1 MSESAPTTEATSR
14 YAKSAAAHARARQ
27 VMPGGVSSPVR
38 AYKAVGREPVTVV
51 SGKGAIVTDLDGN
64 DYVDYVCSYGPLI
77 LGHAPPEVSSA
88 LAKAAQKGTSFGMPT
103 EAETVLAEKVVAAVP
118 GVDVV
123 RFVNSGTEAAMSAIR
138 LARAASGKNKIIKCT
153 GCYHGHTD
161 SLLVSAGSAAT
172 TLGVPSSPGVPASV
186 TEHTL
191 LVPFNDLDA
200 VRAVMVEHGDDIAA
214 MAVEPIAGN
223 MGCVPPHP
231 GSGTSVP
238 VGSLGHQASYLQGLR
253 DLCNEFG
260 IFLLFDEVMTGFR
273 VHYGGAQALYGV
285 TPDLVCLG
293 KVVGGGLPCAAYGG
307 KEEVMRQVAPDGPMY
322 QAGTL
327 SGNPL
332 AMAAGTA
339 MLDALA
345 ADDFAAYA
353 ALETIS
359 AQLEAGLRTAAEK
372 ANCPIYL
379 TRVGSMLCPFF
390 VNAHGEEVHNYA
402 DATAT
407 RTDRY
412 AAFFGTMLDE
422 GVMLAPA
429 AFEAW
434 FVSTQHDESCITR
447 TLAAAEEAFAAAAA
461 IDLIQTPRQEPQISQ
476 IHAD

>member
-1 MSESAPTTEATSR
+1 MSDIAPSAPSTDR
-14 YAKSAAAHARARQ
+14 YTKSAAAHARARK

-51 SGKGAIVTDLDGN
+51 SGQGACVTDIDGN
-64 DYVDYVCSYGPLI
+64 EYVDYVCSYGPLI
-77 LGHAPPEVSSA
+77 LGHAAPEVSSA

-103 EAETVLAEKVVAAVP
+103 EAETVLAEKIVDAVP
-118 GVDVV
+118 GVEVV

-138 LARAASGKNKIIKCT
+138 LARAASGKNNIIKCT

-172 TLGVPSSPGVPASV
+172 TLGVPSSPGVPQSV

-200 VRAVMVEHGDDIAA
+200 VRAAMQEHGSDIAA

-223 MGCVPPHP
+223 MGCVPPAE
-231 GSGTSVP
+231 G
-238 VGSLGHQASYLQGLR
+238 YLQGLR
-253 DLCNEFG
+253 DLCDEFG
-260 IFLLFDEVMTGFR
+260 IYLLFDEVMTGFR
-273 VHYGGAQALYGV
+273 VDYGGAQKLYGV

-307 KEEVMRQVAPDGPMY
+307 KEEVMRQVAPDGAMY

-339 MLDALA
+339 MLDSLA
-345 ADDFAAYA
+345 ADDFAVYA
-353 ALETIS
+353 QLEAT
-359 AQLEAGLRTAAEK
+359 AATLEAGLREAAAE
-372 ANCPIYL
+372 AGCPIYL

-390 VNAHGEEVHNYA
+390 VDAEGDEVHNYA

-434 FVSTQHDESCITR
+434 FVSTAHDEQAISQ
-447 TLAAAEEAFAAAAA
+447 TLAAARKAFAAAAA
-461 IDLIQTPRQEPQISQ
+461 I
-476 IHAD
+476 A

>member
-1 MSESAPTTEATSR
+1 MTEPAPPTQAVSR
-14 YAKSAAAHARARQ
+14 YAKSTAAHARARQ

-51 SGKGAIVTDLDGN
+51 SGRGAVVTDIDGN
-64 DYVDYVCSYGPLI
+64 EYVDYVCSYGPLI
-77 LGHAPPEVSSA
+77 LGHAPAEVSSA

-103 EAETVLAEKVVAAVP
+103 EAETVLAEKVVDAVP

-172 TLGVPSSPGVPASV
+172 TLGVPSSPGVPPEV
-186 TEHTL
+186 TSQTL

-200 VRAVMVEHGDDIAA
+200 VRAVMQEHGDDIAA

-223 MGCVPPHP
+223 MGCVPPTP
-231 GSGTSVP
+231 GSQDT
-238 VGSLGHQASYLQGLR
+238 VGYLQGLR
-253 DLCNEFG
+253 DLCDEFG

-273 VHYGGAQALYGV
+273 VDYGGAQKLYGV

-345 ADDFAAYA
+345 EDDFAAYA
-353 ALETIS
+353 TLETIS
-359 AQLEAGLRTAAEK
+359 ANLEAGLRVAAEK

-390 VNAHGEEVHNYA
+390 VSHPGEEVHNYQG
-402 DATAT
+402 ATAT

-447 TLAAAEEAFAAAAA
+447 TLAAAEKAFAAAAA
-461 IDLIQTPRQEPQISQ
+461 VE
-476 IHAD
+476 

>member
-1 MSESAPTTEATSR
+1 MTDAAALGTSDVSTDR
-14 YAKSAAAHARARQ
+14 YAKSAAAHARARK
-27 VMPGGVSSPVR
+27 VMPGGVNSPVR

-51 SGKGAIVTDLDGN
+51 SGRGAIVTDLDGH

-77 LGHAPPEVSSA
+77 LGHAPAEVTSA

-103 EAETVLAEKVVAAVP
+103 EAETVLAERVIEAVP
-118 GVDVV
+118 GVEVV

-172 TLGVPSSPGVPASV
+172 TLGVPSSPGVPQSV

-191 LVPFNDLDA
+191 LVPFNDLEA
-200 VRAVMVEHGDDIAA
+200 VRAAMVEHGDDIAA

-223 MGCVPPHP
+223 MGCVPPNE
-231 GSGTSVP
+231 G
-238 VGSLGHQASYLQGLR
+238 YLQGLR
-253 DLCNEFG
+253 DLCDEFG

-273 VHYGGAQALYGV
+273 VAYGGAQALYGV

-332 AMAAGTA
+332 AMAAGIAT
-339 MLDALA
+339 LECLA

-353 ALETIS
+353 
-359 AQLEAGLRTAAEK
+359 QLEQTSATLEQGLRDAA
-372 ANCPIYL
+372 AAAGCPIYL

-390 VNAHGEEVHNYA
+390 VNTSGDEVHNYA

-447 TLAAAEEAFAAAAA
+447 TLEAAEKAFAAAAA
-461 IDLIQTPRQEPQISQ
+461 VE
-476 IHAD
+476 

>member
-1 MSESAPTTEATSR
+1 MTENTTQSSSPRSYTASH
-14 YAKSAAAHARARQ
+14 AAHVRARR
-27 VMPGGVSSPVR
+27 VMPGGVNSPVR
-38 AYKAVGREPVTVV
+38 AYQAVGRDPVTIV
-51 SGKGAIVTDLDGN
+51 SGSGAVVTDVDGN
-64 DYVDYVCSYGPLI
+64 EYVDYVCSYGPLI
-77 LGHAPPEVSSA
+77 LGHAPSEVTSA

-103 EAETVLAEKVVAAVP
+103 EAETVLAEKVVEAVP
-118 GVDVV
+118 GVEVV

-172 TLGVPSSPGVPASV
+172 TLGVPSSPGVPRSV

-200 VRAVMVEHGDDIAA
+200 VRDVMEAHGDDIAA

-223 MGCVPPHP
+223 MGCVPPQD
-231 GSGTSVP
+231 G
-238 VGSLGHQASYLQGLR
+238 YLQGLR
-253 DLCNEFG
+253 ELCDEFG
-260 IFLLFDEVMTGFR
+260 IYLLFDEVMTGFR
-273 VHYGGAQALYGV
+273 VDYGGAQKLYGV
-285 TPDLVCLG
+285 KPDLVCLG

-339 MLDALA
+339 TLDALA

-353 ALETIS
+353 TLESIS
-359 AQLEAGLRTAAEK
+359 AGLESGLREAAAA

-390 VNAHGEEVHNYA
+390 VDAHGEEVHNYI

-434 FVSTQHDESCITR
+434 FVSITHDEACIAK
-447 TLAAAEEAFAAAAA
+447 TLSAAEKAFVVAAA
-461 IDLIQTPRQEPQISQ
+461 ID
-476 IHAD
+476 